1 MKTET
6 NLYLRSLIEKQR
18 ADLLNERSC
27 IINRISG
34 STMSDDEIEDATFNL
49 SEIGQK
55 IRKFNGFLS
64 DLRQEGHKNELGPQP
79 TPALSEKT
87 VEAIRHLL
95 EIHLKSANKMSDDI
109 KYFLPFVPVGE
120 ERDKLVLNV
129 KTKVGEA
136 TTALSEFNAAY
147 PPNEEASK
155 PKIGDKFVIISNKSP
170 DCLHHF
176 KIGSVV
182 TLKYIEENG
191 KKSYEADN
199 GLIQIV
205 RDRDVAPYKA

>member
-6 NLYLRSLIEKQR
+6 NLYLRSMVEQQR

-34 STMSDDEIEDATFNL
+34 STMSDDEIEDASFSL

-87 VEAIRHLL
+87 VDAIRHLL
-95 EIHLKSANKMSDDI
+95 EIRLKSANKMSDEI
-109 KYFLPFVPVGE
+109 KYILPLVPVGE
-120 ERDKLVLNV
+120 ERDKIVLDV
-129 KTKVGEA
+129 KTKVDEA
-136 TTALSEFNAAY
+136 TTALKEFNTAY
-147 PPNEEASK
+147 PKKPESK
-155 PKIGDKFVIISNKSP
+155 
-170 DCLHHF
+170 
-176 KIGSVV
+176 
-182 TLKYIEENG
+182 
-191 KKSYEADN
+191 
-199 GLIQIV
+199 
-205 RDRDVAPYKA
+205 

>member
-6 NLYLRSLIEKQR
+6 NIYLCSLVEKQR

-34 STMSDDEIEDATFNL
+34 STMSDDEIEDASFSL

-87 VEAIRHLL
+87 VEFIRQLL
-95 EIHLKSANKMSDDI
+95 KISLDCTREMSDRVKKI
-109 KYFLPFVPVGE
+109 TPLLPFGE
-120 ERDKLVLNV
+120 AQDNLILAAKV
-129 KTKVGEA
+129 KEDTA
-136 TTALSEFNAAY
+136 TTALNEFNTAY
-147 PPNEEASK
+147 PKKPESK
-155 PKIGDKFVIISNKSP
+155 
-170 DCLHHF
+170 
-176 KIGSVV
+176 
-182 TLKYIEENG
+182 
-191 KKSYEADN
+191 
-199 GLIQIV
+199 
-205 RDRDVAPYKA
+205 